1 MSKCFHKGGFP
12 VRTGR
17 VAYLSYASGLGVQG
31 NALREVLSHA
41 VYFWVENGRPLFII
55 CAIMIDVK
63 ILRERPDFVKEKIAL
78 KKFDCDIDAIL
89 AFDVER
95 RKALVAFEEARN
107 AQNTASKAMAELP
120 KGSPEFKEKV
130 AEMKSVS
137 AKVKELQA
145 VSDEMEKKWKSMLL
159 TIPNIP
165 DDSVPVGKSD
175 KDNVTVYT
183 WGDIDKIKNAKPHWD
198 LPFFGELLDFQR
210 GVKVT
215 GAGFPFYVGDMARLV
230 RSLLALFLD
239 EARNNGYRELMCP
252 IMVNAASATATG
264 QLPDKEGQMYHDA
277 QDDYYMIPTAE
288 VPVTNFYRDEVFEES
303 QLPIY
308 ACGYT
313 PCFRREAGSWGKD
326 VRGLNRL
333 HQFDKVELVK
343 WVHPDHGMEEL
354 EKLRKDAEGILQK
367 LNLPYRVLAICTGDI
382 GFPHAK
388 QFDLEVWA
396 AGQQKWL
403 EVSSCSCFTDF
414 QARRANI
421 RFKPADGGKPHNV
434 YTLNGSG
441 LAIPR
446 VLAALLENN
455 VRDDGKVEIPE
466 VLRKWYGG
474 ETIG

>member
-1 MSKCFHKGGFP
+1 
-12 VRTGR
+12 
-17 VAYLSYASGLGVQG
+17 
-31 NALREVLSHA
+31 
-41 VYFWVENGRPLFII
+41 
-55 CAIMIDVK
+55 MIDVK
-63 ILRERPDFVKEKIAL
+63 LLRERPDFIKEKIAL

-95 RKALVAFEEARN
+95 RKAVTAFEEARN

-130 AEMKSVS
+130 AEMKAVS
-137 AKVKELQA
+137 AKVKELEA
-145 VSDEMEKKWKSMLL
+145 VANEAEKKWKAMLL
-159 TIPNIP
+159 SVPNIP
-165 DDSVPVGKSD
+165 DDSVPVGKTD
-175 KDNVTVYT
+175 KDNVTLYT
-183 WGDIDKIKNAKPHWD
+183 WGDIDSIKNAKPHWD
-198 LPFFGELLDFQR
+198 LPFFNELLDFQR

-230 RSLLALFLD
+230 RALLQLFLD
-239 EARNNGYRELMCP
+239 EAKANGYKELMCP
-252 IMVNAASATATG
+252 LMVNAASATATG

-288 VPVTNFYRDEVFEES
+288 VPVTNFYRDEIFEES
-303 QLPIY
+303 QLPVY

-343 WVHPDHGMEEL
+343 WVHPDNGMEEL

-367 LNLPYRVLAICTGDI
+367 LGLPYRVLSICTGDI

-421 RFKPADGGKPHNV
+421 RFRPADGGKPRNV

-455 VRDDGKVEIPE
+455 VQDDGKVAIPE
-466 VLRKWYGG
+466 VLKKWYGG
-474 ETIG
+474 DTIG